1 MIIFQAILVRKN
13 NLCKNRKGI
22 TLRGLIIL
30 TLSMIILQTWN
41 GSHKIWLWNMMA
53 KVDVYAHHRE
63 LQSQLRSVYSVT
75 LHRSVREMSLYL
87 RMWEN
92 LDAARFAPL
101 LIFYA
106 PNLAFYAPNLAFYIV
121 KQRAQKDRLAT
132 RQKVGIDRE
141 GPGILFLDLDD
152 RITIRVLPNWKKS
165 SAAWGNVSAS
175 AEKCEP
181 RHDRCLTRVAALT
194 AQHSTALQP

>member
-1 MIIFQAILVRKN
+1 MRKN

-41 GSHKIWLWNMMA
+41 GSHKIWLWNMMG
-53 KVDVYAHHRE
+53 KVDVYAYHRE
-63 LQSQLRSVYSVT
+63 LQSQLRCVYSVT
-75 LHRSVREMSLYL
+75 LHRSVREMSHHL

-106 PNLAFYAPNLAFYIV
+106 PNLAFYII

-141 GPGILFLDLDD
+141 GPGILFLYLDD

-181 RHDRCLTRVAALT
+181 RHDKCLTRVAALT
-194 AQHSTALQP
+194 AQHSFTTLE

>member
-1 MIIFQAILVRKN
+1 MQKQKGHYLERLNHINSIHDNSPNMKGKSQ
-13 NLCKNRKGI
+13 NLAMKHDGKSGRLCLPHRIAESIEVCLFSYFAQVCKRNESH
-22 TLRGLIIL
+22 LR
-30 TLSMIILQTWN
+30 T
-41 GSHKIWLWNMMA
+41 
-53 KVDVYAHHRE
+53 
-63 LQSQLRSVYSVT
+63 
-75 LHRSVREMSLYL
+75 
-87 RMWEN
+87 WEN

-101 LIFYA
+101 LI
-106 PNLAFYAPNLAFYIV
+106 FYAPNLAFYIV

-141 GPGILFLDLDD
+141 GPGILFLYLDD

-181 RHDRCLTRVAALT
+181 RHDKCLTRVAALT
-194 AQHSTALQP
+194 AQHSFTTLEQEEPCKILMEAKNYHEKHD